1 MDARLYNKVY
11 SLAKPYSLQ
20 SFMKEKISKT
30 LEEQRTKRVQLKSNL
45 PKVNK
50 DLFLKLN
57 DSDASVKKKKANS
70 TLLEDDRFGALFSDD
85 RYDGHRFRK
94 LSFFIHRITLDN
106 FRDFTVTFTGS

>member
-20 SFMKEKISKT
+20 SFMKDKISKT
-30 LEEQRTKRVQLKSNL
+30 LEEKRTKRVQLKSNL

-85 RYDGHRFRK
+85 RYDAHRFRK
-94 LSFFIHRITLDN
+94 LSFFVRRITRYL
-106 FRDFTVTFTGS
+106 S

>member
-20 SFMKEKISKT
+20 SFMKDKISKT
-30 LEEQRTKRVQLKSNL
+30 LEEKRTKRVQLKSNL

-85 RYDGHRFRK
+85 RYDTDIVLENCHSSSIE
-94 LSFFIHRITLDN
+94 LLPT
-106 FRDFTVTFTGS
+106 FRDFTVTGS